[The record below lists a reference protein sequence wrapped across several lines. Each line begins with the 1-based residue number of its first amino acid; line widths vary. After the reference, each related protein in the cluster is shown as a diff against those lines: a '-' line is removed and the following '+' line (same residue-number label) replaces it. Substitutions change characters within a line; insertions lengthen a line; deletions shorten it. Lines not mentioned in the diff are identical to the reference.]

1 MKLRKTFKQKLCI
14 LFILVASQL
23 AGQDMSLR
31 QLTTEDGMPENTGQA
46 ILQDHEGFIWIGT
59 QNGLAKY
66 DGFSFEV
73 FKHDVADTTSI
84 SNNQIEDL
92 IQDKD
97 GYIWVAT
104 RNGLNRFDPVVERF
118 TRFFPDQND
127 EAGRN
132 WFRSV
137 QLDHQGNLWA
147 ISYHGLYLLK
157 NTGDAQMDFYGFPDQ
172 NKRYIGDIA
181 FAKDAEIWLSADDS
195 IYNFQNGNLR
205 FKAKVPFNIISILDQ
220 NEHLLLATSNGL
232 MTWHKS
238 TNRHERLYSEH
249 LDNVFCMNV
258 YLDKEGKL
266 WVLTLNGVF
275 VFDDDELV
283 YHFKQTQG
291 GPNHLS
297 NNLALDVMED
307 NEGLIWI
314 GTGKGVNIFDPEQ
327 TRFLRISNQ
336 SEGPISLL
344 ERQVEAIHFSDSL
357 TLWLAS
363 SESLLKIAFKKPP
376 SLSVLQTKDWPV
388 KATKTYTSSRYAMLK
403 DDNIDIISNAEDGGI
418 FIGTRQGKLLHLDAN
433 DKMTKLSSYEG
444 YQQLRGLY
452 HQPGTSLLWCGA
464 SDGLYVYDI
473 KTNTSFIPD
482 WLPDIDVVQLGIFQQ
497 ELWIG
502 TPQGLYVV
510 NPVEQTWR
518 TRTPQSTDG
527 KLPNTMLTHSRAMD
541 SVLWFTTFGGG
552 LIKYSPKHDSFKAYS
567 EADGLVNTNVWSV
580 YPDKNGKLWLST
592 DNGIASFD
600 PQTETFK
607 NYNKKDGL
615 NYEDFSLTAHTQSLS
630 GELWFG
636 NPEGLTVFHPDNL
649 SLPKHK
655 PLTRIS
661 AIEIN
666 YEAHPASF
674 KQYKTTNALVLK
686 PEDQTVTFSLAAL
699 SFRDPKNNRL
709 AYKLEGYDKDW
720 VFQPASQQKV
730 TYTSLPHG
738 NYTFH
743 AKSATKSGL
752 WGNELIVNLEVIP
765 PFYKTLWFRL
775 VMLILLIVMISVLTY
790 VYNRNKYLKQIK
802 AFETRQ
808 KIQNERERISK
819 DLHDHVGAHLTR
831 IITDLDMLSIQMD
844 KASSQEYLDK
854 IGETRNF
861 THDTIQLLRDTI
873 WAINKDSYWVSEFAE
888 KCEAFLEKYLGD
900 FLEWK
905 VECHAE
911 NERKL
916 SPNQVLN
923 LLRVLQEATQNMLK
937 HANATKFEVKITS
950 REDLNIKL
958 SDNGVGM
965 KPVSEKKG
973 HYGLRNMKDRITEI
987 GGNFDIESSPDNG
1000 VKISI
1005 VLPF

>member
-14 LFILVASQL
+14 LFILIASNIS
-23 AGQDMSLR
+23 GQDISLR
-31 QLTTEDGMPENTGQA
+31 QLTTEDGMPENTGQT
-46 ILQDHEGFIWIGT
+46 ILQDREGFVWIGT

-66 DGFSFEV
+66 DGLNFKV
-73 FKHDVADTTSI
+73 YKHDAADTTSV

-92 IQDKD
+92 VQDEA

-104 RNGLNRFDPVVERF
+104 RNGLNRFDPVQERF
-118 TRFFPDQND
+118 TRFFPDQKGD
-127 EAGRN
+127 AGRN

-137 QLDHQGNLWA
+137 QPDHQGNLWA
-147 ISYHGLYLLK
+147 ISYHGLYHIK
-157 NTGDAQMDFYGFPDQ
+157 TTDHGPIDFYGFPNQ
-172 NKRYIGDIA
+172 NTRYIGDIA
-181 FAKDAEIWLSADDS
+181 IAKDGKIWVSANDS
-195 IYNFQNGNLR
+195 LYNIQNGHLQFNARL
-205 FKAKVPFNIISILDQ
+205 PLNIISILDQ
-220 NEHLLLATSNGL
+220 NEHLLLATSKGL

-238 TNRHERLYSEH
+238 TGRLKQLYSQH
-249 LDNVFCMNV
+249 LDNVFCLNL
-258 YLDKEGKL
+258 YKDKAGKL
-266 WVLTLNGVF
+266 WVLTSNGVY
-275 VFDDDELV
+275 VFDNDEMM
-283 YHFKQTQG
+283 YHFKQNQN
-291 GPNHLS
+291 GPNRLS
-297 NNLALDVMED
+297 NNLVLDVLED
-307 NEGLIWI
+307 SEGLIWI
-314 GTGKGVNIFDPEQ
+314 GTGKGVNIFDPAQ
-327 TRFLRISNQ
+327 NKFLRISNQ
-336 SEGPISLL
+336 SKGPIRLP
-344 ERQVEAIHFSDSL
+344 ERQVEAIHFSDSV

-363 SESLLKIAFKKPP
+363 RESLAKITFQKPQ
-376 SLSVLQTKDWPV
+376 SLSVIHTKNWPV
-388 KATKTYTSSRYAMLK
+388 KATKTYTSARYPLLK
-403 DDNIDIISNAEDGGI
+403 NDNIDIISNAEGGGI

-433 DKMTKLSSYEG
+433 DSMKRLNSYRN

-452 HQPGTSLLWCGA
+452 QQPGTSLLWCGA
-464 SDGLYVYDI
+464 SDGLYVYDV
-473 KTNTSFIPD
+473 KTDTSFIPN
-482 WLPDIDVVQLGIFQQ
+482 WLPDIDVVQLGIFQK

-510 NPVEQTWR
+510 DPIEETWR
-518 TRTPQSTDG
+518 TYTPQLTEG
-527 KLPNTMLTHSRAMD
+527 KLPNTMLTHSRATD

-552 LIKYSPKHDSFKAYS
+552 LVKYSPKRDLFKAYS
-567 EADGLVNTNVWSV
+567 ENDGLVNTNVWSV

-592 DNGIASFD
+592 DNGVASFNL
-600 PQTETFK
+600 QTETFK

-615 NYEDFSLTAHTQSLS
+615 NYEDFSLTAHAQSPS

-649 SLPKHK
+649 SPSKHK

-666 YEAHPASF
+666 YEAHSDF
-674 KQYKTTNALVLK
+674 LKQYKTTNTLVLK
-686 PEDQTVTFSLAAL
+686 PEDQTVTFSLAAM
-699 SFRDPKNNRL
+699 SFRDPENNRL
-709 AYKLEGYDKDW
+709 AYKLEGYDQDW

-752 WGNELIVNLEVIP
+752 WGNELIVDLEVIP
-765 PFYKTLWFRL
+765 PFYKTLWFRSL
-775 VMLILLIVMISVLTY
+775 ILILLIVIISLLTY
-790 VYNRNKYLKQIK
+790 LYNRNKYLKQIK

-831 IITDLDMLSIQMD
+831 IITDLDVLSIQMD
-844 KASSQEYLDK
+844 TASSQKYLDK
-854 IGETRNF
+854 IEDTRNF

-873 WAINKDSYWVSEFAE
+873 WAINKDSYWVKEFAE

-905 VECHAE
+905 VECYAE
-911 NERKL
+911 TERNL

-937 HANATKFEVKITS
+937 YANATQFSVQIIS
-950 REDLNIKL
+950 RDKL
-958 SDNGVGM
+958 HIRISDNGIGM
-965 KPVSEKKG
+965 TKISEPKN

-987 GGNFDIESSPDNG
+987 DGNFEIRSSPSNG
-1000 VKISI
+1000 LRIYI
-1005 VLPF
+1005 TLPA